1 MDMNTLNGFEVFDG
15 LMPGAIAQ
23 QKKTENTDTNIEDF
37 ASEELTDDEL
47 DDIKKQGKKDT
58 EEVEEPEEEQVVETK
73 PKKKAKP
80 VVEEPE
86 ETGSDDSD
94 TNTDNDTDDQ
104 SVIVSG
110 FFDTLA
116 EQFGW
121 DDVEED
127 EKPKSA
133 EELVQYF
140 KDVIEENSKPE
151 YASEEVEALDKYV
164 RNGGNLKD
172 YFAIDNNIDLENIDL
187 EEESNQK
194 IILREFLKEK
204 GFSASSIDK
213 KLSKYE
219 DAGILEDE
227 AEDALEALKDI
238 KAKKKEQLLA
248 YQEKSAREA
257 ENRQR
262 EFFNNVVNEI
272 KGMDS
277 IYGIEIPEKDKR
289 TLLEYIFKPGSD
301 GMTRYQKDYA
311 KSLKNLITSAY
322 FTMKGDSLIDFAKKK
337 GKKDALDNFK
347 NSLTRNS
354 GIVKKSKK
362 QTIDNED
369 DTTMWSAFTR
379 RLRVA

>member
-23 QKKTENTDTNIEDF
+23 QKKTENTDTNLEDF

-47 DDIKKQGKKDT
+47 DDIKKQNKETT
-58 EEVEEPEEEQVVETK
+58 EEVKEPEEEQVVETK

-80 VVEEPE
+80 VIEEPE

-94 TNTDNDTDDQ
+94 TDTDDNTDDQ
-104 SVIVSG
+104 SVIVGG

-194 IILREFLKEK
+194 IVLREFLKEK
-204 GFSASSIDK
+204 GFSTSSIDK

-257 ENRQR
+257 VNRQR
-262 EFFNNVVNEI
+262 AYFNSVVDEI
-272 KGMDS
+272 KGLDS
-277 IYGIEIPEKDKR
+277 IRGIKIPEKDKR
-289 TLLEYIFKPGSD
+289 VLLEYIFKPTSD
-301 GMTRYQKDYA
+301 GMTKFQKDW
-311 KSLKNLITSAY
+311 SRSVKNLIESAY
-322 FTMKGDSLIDFAKKK
+322 FTMKGDLLVKAAEVK
-337 GKKDALDNFK
+337 GQNEAINKFK
-347 NSLTRNS
+347 NSLNRT
-354 GIVKKSKK
+354 GVSKK
-362 QTIDNED
+362 TKVQED
-369 DTTMWSAFTR
+369 TSTESMWDSFAR
-379 RLRVA
+379 RLRV

>member
-23 QKKTENTDTNIEDF
+23 QKKTENTDTNLEDF

-47 DDIKKQGKKDT
+47 DDIKKQNKETT
-58 EEVEEPEEEQVVETK
+58 EEVKEPEEEQVVETK

-94 TNTDNDTDDQ
+94 TDTDDNTDDQ

-194 IILREFLKEK
+194 IVLREFLKEK
-204 GFSASSIDK
+204 GFSTSSIDK
-213 KLSKYE
+213 KLNKYE
-219 DAGILEDE
+219 DAGILQDE

-262 EFFNNVVNEI
+262 AYFNSVVDEI
-272 KGMDS
+272 KGLDS
-277 IYGIEIPEKDKR
+277 IRGIKIPEKDKR
-289 TLLEYIFKPGSD
+289 VLLEYIFKPTSD
-301 GMTRYQKDYA
+301 GMTKFQKDW
-311 KSLKNLITSAY
+311 SRSVKNLIESAY
-322 FTMKGDSLIDFAKKK
+322 FTMKGDLLVKAAEVK
-337 GKKDALDNFK
+337 GQNEAINKFK
-347 NSLTRNS
+347 NSLNRT
-354 GIVKKSKK
+354 GVSKK
-362 QTIDNED
+362 TKVQED
-369 DTTMWSAFTR
+369 TSTESMWDSFAR
-379 RLRVA
+379 RLRV

>member
-23 QKKTENTDTNIEDF
+23 QKETKNTDANIEDF

-47 DDIKKQGKKDT
+47 DDIKKQNKQDT

>member
-47 DDIKKQGKKDT
+47 DDIKKQNKQDT

-73 PKKKAKP
+73 SKKKVKQ

-94 TNTDNDTDDQ
+94 TNTDDNTDDQ
-104 SVIVSG
+104 SVIVGG

-194 IILREFLKEK
+194 IVLREFLKEK
-204 GFSASSIDK
+204 GFSTSSIDK
-213 KLSKYE
+213 KLNKYE
-219 DAGILEDE
+219 DAGILQDE

-262 EFFNNVVNEI
+262 AYFNSVVDEI
-272 KGMDS
+272 KGLDS
-277 IYGIEIPEKDKR
+277 IRGIKIPEKDKR
-289 TLLEYIFKPGSD
+289 VLLEYIFKPTSD
-301 GMTRYQKDYA
+301 GMTKFQKDW
-311 KSLKNLITSAY
+311 SRSVKNLIESAY
-322 FTMKGDSLIDFAKKK
+322 FTMKGDLLVKAAEVK
-337 GKKDALDNFK
+337 GQNEAINKFK
-347 NSLTRNS
+347 NSLNRT
-354 GIVKKSKK
+354 GVSKK
-362 QTIDNED
+362 TKVQED
-369 DTTMWSAFTR
+369 TSTESMWDSFAR
-379 RLRVA
+379 RLRV

>member
-23 QKKTENTDTNIEDF
+23 QKETKNTDTNIEDF

-73 PKKKAKP
+73 PKKKAKS

-94 TNTDNDTDDQ
+94 TDTDDNTDDQ

-262 EFFNNVVNEI
+262 AYFNSVVDEI
-272 KGMDS
+272 KGLDS
-277 IYGIEIPEKDKR
+277 IRGIKIPEKDKR
-289 TLLEYIFKPGSD
+289 VLLEYIFKPTSD
-301 GMTRYQKDYA
+301 GMTKFQKDW
-311 KSLKNLITSAY
+311 SRSVKNLIESAY
-322 FTMKGDSLIDFAKKK
+322 FTMKGDLLVKAAEVKGQNEAINKFKSSLNRT
-337 GKKDALDNFK
+337 G
-347 NSLTRNS
+347 
-354 GIVKKSKK
+354 VSKK
-362 QTIDNED
+362 TKVQENTSTES
-369 DTTMWSAFTR
+369 MWDSFAR
-379 RLRVA
+379 RLRV

>member
-23 QKKTENTDTNIEDF
+23 QKKTENTDTNLEDF

-47 DDIKKQGKKDT
+47 DDIKKQNKQDT

-73 PKKKAKP
+73 SKKKVKQ

-94 TNTDNDTDDQ
+94 TDTDNNTDDQ
-104 SVIVSG
+104 SVIVGG

-194 IILREFLKEK
+194 IVLREFLKEK

-238 KAKKKEQLLA
+238 KTKKKEQLLA

-262 EFFNNVVNEI
+262 AYFNSVVDEI
-272 KGMDS
+272 KGLDS
-277 IYGIEIPEKDKR
+277 IRGIKIPEKDKR
-289 TLLEYIFKPGSD
+289 VLLEYIFKPTSD
-301 GMTRYQKDYA
+301 GMTKFQKDW
-311 KSLKNLITSAY
+311 SRSVKNLIESAY
-322 FTMKGDSLIDFAKKK
+322 FTMKGDLLVKAAEVK
-337 GKKDALDNFK
+337 GQNEAINKFK
-347 NSLTRNS
+347 NSLNRT
-354 GIVKKSKK
+354 GVSKK
-362 QTIDNED
+362 TKVQENTSTES
-369 DTTMWSAFTR
+369 MWDSFAR
-379 RLRVA
+379 RLRV

>member
-23 QKKTENTDTNIEDF
+23 QKKTENTDTNLEDF

-47 DDIKKQGKKDT
+47 DDIKKQNKETT
-58 EEVEEPEEEQVVETK
+58 EEVKEPEEEQVVETK

-80 VVEEPE
+80 VIEEPE

-94 TNTDNDTDDQ
+94 TDTDDNTDDQ
-104 SVIVSG
+104 SVIVGG

-194 IILREFLKEK
+194 IVLREFLKEK
-204 GFSASSIDK
+204 GFSTSSIDK

-262 EFFNNVVNEI
+262 AYFNSVVDEI
-272 KGMDS
+272 KGLDS
-277 IYGIEIPEKDKR
+277 IRGIKIPEKDKR
-289 TLLEYIFKPGSD
+289 VLLEYIFKPTSD
-301 GMTRYQKDYA
+301 GMTKFQKDW
-311 KSLKNLITSAY
+311 SRSVKNLIESAY
-322 FTMKGDSLIDFAKKK
+322 FTMKGDLLVKAAEVK
-337 GKKDALDNFK
+337 GQNEAINKFK
-347 NSLTRNS
+347 NSLNRT
-354 GIVKKSKK
+354 GVSKK
-362 QTIDNED
+362 TKVQED
-369 DTTMWSAFTR
+369 TSTESMWDSFAR
-379 RLRVA
+379 RLRV

>member
-73 PKKKAKP
+73 PKKKAKS

-94 TNTDNDTDDQ
+94 ANTDNDTDDQ

-194 IILREFLKEK
+194 IVLREFLKEK
-204 GFSASSIDK
+204 GFSTSSIDK

-219 DAGILEDE
+219 DAGILQDE

-238 KAKKKEQLLA
+238 KTKKKEQLLA

>member
-23 QKKTENTDTNIEDF
+23 QKKTENTDTNLEDF

-47 DDIKKQGKKDT
+47 DDIKKQNKQDT

-73 PKKKAKP
+73 SKKKVKQ
-80 VVEEPE
+80 VIEEPE

-94 TNTDNDTDDQ
+94 TDTDDNTDDQ

-194 IILREFLKEK
+194 IVLREFLKEK

-238 KAKKKEQLLA
+238 KTKKKEQLLA

-262 EFFNNVVNEI
+262 AYFNSVVDEI
-272 KGMDS
+272 KGLDS
-277 IYGIEIPEKDKR
+277 IRGIKIPEKDKR
-289 TLLEYIFKPGSD
+289 VLLEYIFKPTSD
-301 GMTRYQKDYA
+301 GMTKFQKDW
-311 KSLKNLITSAY
+311 SRSVKNLIESAY
-322 FTMKGDSLIDFAKKK
+322 FTMKGDLLVKAAEVK
-337 GKKDALDNFK
+337 GQNEAINKFK
-347 NSLTRNS
+347 NSLNRT
-354 GIVKKSKK
+354 GVSKK
-362 QTIDNED
+362 TKVQENTSTES
-369 DTTMWSAFTR
+369 MWDSFAR
-379 RLRVA
+379 RLRV